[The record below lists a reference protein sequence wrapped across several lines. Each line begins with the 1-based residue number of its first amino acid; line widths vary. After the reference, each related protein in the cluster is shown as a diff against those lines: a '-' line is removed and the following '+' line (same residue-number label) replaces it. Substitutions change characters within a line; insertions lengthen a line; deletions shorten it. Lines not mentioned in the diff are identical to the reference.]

1 MIHYLFYQKNPASH
15 YVYIDLTIDAISND
29 ITELALAAWRPGRYE
44 LGNFSKNIKRVDAFN
59 ENNEALSYTK
69 TTKDIW
75 QINTK
80 NCKQLKVTY
89 SYYAAELN
97 AGACFA
103 DTQQLYI
110 NPVHCCMQVV
120 GKANE
125 ECIVELQ
132 IPQNYK
138 IATSLPVTKNTLHAQ
153 NYEELV
159 DSPFIASADIQTFSY
174 IVNQTTF
181 YLHFN
186 GICKPNLKLYTK
198 DFSAFTQKMID
209 FWGDCPVN
217 EYHFLFQI
225 LTHKFYHGVEHQK
238 NTVVAIGPGYAINS
252 NDTYE
257 DVLGVSCHELFHCW
271 NIKFIRPTEMLPYNY
286 SKENYARTGY
296 VYEGFTTYY
305 GDKLLLSSSV
315 FSLEQYFKTL
325 EERLTKHFHNYGR
338 YNLSV
343 ADSSWDNWLDG
354 YVPGVPYRK
363 TSIYD
368 EGSLIAFM
376 LDIKIL
382 EATQNKK
389 SLRDVCVLLY
399 QRFGKPHKGYTEQD
413 IINLVNEVAEKDFT
427 TFFTDYVYT
436 PNDYEKPLQ
445 QCFNY
450 LGIEFS
456 KDNNPHTADNYFG
469 FKVTSDLHH
478 SAKVTLVAPYSPAWK
493 AGLFAGDEIM
503 AINTILLKDNCN
515 NWLHYFIDDVEI
527 TLTVNSNGQ
536 LKTLILQKDKK
547 GTTFFFNPNLKLS
560 SNATAQNKLAF
571 DKWKEF

>member
-15 YVYIDLTIDAISND
+15 YVYIDLTINDIIND

-44 LGNFSKNIKRVDAFN
+44 LGNFSKNIKRVEAFN
-59 ENNEALSYTK
+59 ENNEVLSYTK
-69 TTKDIW
+69 TTKDVW

-110 NPVHCCMQVV
+110 NPVHCCMQVLS
-120 GKANE
+120 KANE
-125 ECIVELQ
+125 EHIVELQ
-132 IPQNYK
+132 IPENYK
-138 IATSLPVTKNTLHAQ
+138 IATSLPVTENTLRAQ

-159 DSPFIASADIQTFSY
+159 DSPFIASADIQSISY
-174 IVNQTTF
+174 TVNQTTF

-186 GICKPNLKLYTK
+186 GICKPNLKLYEK
-198 DFSAFTQKMID
+198 DFSAFTKKMID

-217 EYHFLFQI
+217 DYHFLFQI
-225 LTHKFYHGVEHQK
+225 VTHKFYHGVEHQK
-238 NTVVAIGPGYAINS
+238 NTVIAIGPGFAINS
-252 NDTYE
+252 GDTCE

-271 NIKFIRPTEMLPYNY
+271 NIKCIRPIEMLPYNY

-305 GDKLLLSSSV
+305 GDKLLLSSAV

-376 LDIKIL
+376 LDVKIL

-399 QRFGKPHKGYTEQD
+399 QRYGKQHKGYTEQD
-413 IINLVNEVAEKDFT
+413 IINLVNEVAQTDFT
-427 TFFTDYVYT
+427 VFFTDYVYT
-436 PNDYEKPLQ
+436 PSDYEKPLVE
-445 QCFNY
+445 CFNY
-450 LGIEFS
+450 LGIEFN
-456 KDNNPHTADNYFG
+456 KHNNPNTADNYFG
-469 FKVTSDLHH
+469 FKVTSDLNHH
-478 SAKVTLVAPYSPAWK
+478 AKVTLVAPYSPAWK
-493 AGLFAGDEIM
+493 AGLFAGDEII
-503 AINTILLKDNCN
+503 AINSILLKDNCN
-515 NWLHYFIDDVEI
+515 NWLHYFINDAEI
-527 TLTVNSNGQ
+527 TLTVNSNEK

-547 GTTFFFNPNLKLS
+547 GATYFFNPILKLNPNAS
-560 SNATAQNKLAF
+560 SQNKLAF
-571 DKWKEF
+571 DKWQEF